1 MLPGYLRAMDEAVPV
16 DEVTAVLDRL
26 ARIETLDAA
35 GAPPATLLE
44 ELRALLGEAE
54 AWSRLEGGNRSV
66 QAIERLRSALA
77 RDMVAA

>member
-1 MLPGYLRAMDEAVPV
+1 MPGYRRVM

-26 ARIETLDAA
+26 ARIETLDSA

-54 AWSRLEGGNRSV
+54 AWSRLEGGDRSAKAV
-66 QAIERLRSALA
+66 ERLRSALA
-77 RDMVAA
+77 RDMIAA